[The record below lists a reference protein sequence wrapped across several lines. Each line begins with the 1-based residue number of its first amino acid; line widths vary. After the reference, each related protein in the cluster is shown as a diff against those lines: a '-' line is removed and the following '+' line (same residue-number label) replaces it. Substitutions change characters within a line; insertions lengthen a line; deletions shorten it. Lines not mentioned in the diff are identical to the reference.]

1 MSQASSSTAGTSR
14 QSSSEIRWLRGHC
27 SCGTVQLRVQDAFA
41 YAFYCHCSRCRRRTG
56 AACAA
61 IGGIESDKLQ
71 VSAGEAHVRRLGDA
85 PGNDGY
91 LAVCWECCSPLYS
104 LVRERRYA
112 HVPLGMLLDVPSRR
126 PDHHIHVASK
136 ASWYEIT
143 DGLPQYDV
151 YPP

>member
-1 MSQASSSTAGTSR
+1 MSHARTTGSGATSGTKV
-14 QSSSEIRWLRGHC
+14 WLRGHC
-27 SCGTVQLRVQDAFA
+27 SCGTVQLRVEDAFA

-61 IGGIESDKLQ
+61 IGGIEIEQLQ
-71 VSAGEAHVRRLGDA
+71 VISGEGHLRRLGDV

-91 LAVCWECCSPLYS
+91 VAVCWECCSPLYS
-104 LVRERRYA
+104 VVRERRYA

-136 ASWYEIT
+136 AAWHEIS
-143 DGLPQYDV
+143 DGLPQYEV